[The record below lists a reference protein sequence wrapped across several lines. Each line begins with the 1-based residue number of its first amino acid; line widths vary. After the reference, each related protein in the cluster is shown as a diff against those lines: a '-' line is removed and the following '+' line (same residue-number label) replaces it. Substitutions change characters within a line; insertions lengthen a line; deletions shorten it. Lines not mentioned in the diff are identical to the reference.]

1 MMKKITKI
9 ILSLFILTF
18 MSFSVCNFVYADTNN
33 IIDNN
38 IIQNSGQISTTVKT
52 MTSSENELLSP
63 TNIINILLISVGIV
77 LILLSIAI
85 FTRLKKW

>member
-1 MMKKITKI
+1 MKKFTKI
-9 ILSLFILTF
+9 VLSLFILTF
-18 MSFSVCNFVYADTNN
+18 ISFSVCNFVYADTNN
-33 IIDNN
+33 TIDNN

-85 FTRLKKW
+85 FTRLKK

>member
-9 ILSLFILTF
+9 ILSLFILAF
-18 MSFSVCNFVYADTNN
+18 MSFSICNLVYADTNN
-33 IIDNN
+33 TIDNN

-52 MTSSENELLSP
+52 TTSSENELLSP

-85 FTRLKKW
+85 FNRLKKW

>member
-1 MMKKITKI
+1 MKKFTKI
-9 ILSLFILTF
+9 VLSLFILTF
-18 MSFSVCNFVYADTNN
+18 ISFSVCNFVYADTNN
-33 IIDNN
+33 TIDNN

-52 MTSSENELLSP
+52 TTSSENELLSP

-85 FTRLKKW
+85 FTKLKK

>member
-1 MMKKITKI
+1 MKKFTKI
-9 ILSLFILTF
+9 VLSLFILTF
-18 MSFSVCNFVYADTNN
+18 ISFSVCNFVYADTNN
-33 IIDNN
+33 TIDNN

-52 MTSSENELLSP
+52 TTSSENELLSP

-85 FTRLKKW
+85 FTRLKK

>member
-1 MMKKITKI
+1 MKKFTKI
-9 ILSLFILTF
+9 VLSLFILTF
-18 MSFSVCNFVYADTNN
+18 ISFSVCNFVYADTNN
-33 IIDNN
+33 TIDNN

-85 FTRLKKW
+85 FTKLKK

>member
-9 ILSLFILTF
+9 ILSLFILAF
-18 MSFSVCNFVYADTNN
+18 MSFSICNLVYADTNN
-33 IIDNN
+33 TIDNN

-52 MTSSENELLSP
+52 TTSSENELLSP

-85 FTRLKKW
+85 FTRLKK

>member
-9 ILSLFILTF
+9 ILSLFILAF
-18 MSFSVCNFVYADTNN
+18 MSFSICNLVYADTNN
-33 IIDNN
+33 TIDNN

-85 FTRLKKW
+85 FTRLKK

>member
-1 MMKKITKI
+1 MKKFTKI
-9 ILSLFILTF
+9 VLSLFILTF
-18 MSFSVCNFVYADTNN
+18 ISFSVCNFVYADTNN
-33 IIDNN
+33 TIDNN

-63 TNIINILLISVGIV
+63 TNIINILLISIGIV

-85 FTRLKKW
+85 FTRLKK

>member
-1 MMKKITKI
+1 MKKFTKI
-9 ILSLFILTF
+9 VLSLFILTF
-18 MSFSVCNFVYADTNN
+18 ISFSVCNFVYADTNN
-33 IIDNN
+33 TIDNN

-77 LILLSIAI
+77 LILL
-85 FTRLKKW
+85 

>member
-1 MMKKITKI
+1 MKKFTRIV
-9 ILSLFILTF
+9 LSLFILTF
-18 MSFSVCNFVYADTNN
+18 ISFSVCNFVYADTNN
-33 IIDNN
+33 TIDNN

-85 FTRLKKW
+85 FTRLKK